1 MSGSVHGLFLFMP
14 QEVMYMNCG
23 SSYSCH
29 IMCVCVCVCVCVRVC
44 SAFLLLLL
52 LFIYF
57 IIYLFFK

>member
-1 MSGSVHGLFLFMP
+1 
-14 QEVMYMNCG
+14 
-23 SSYSCH
+23 
-29 IMCVCVCVCVCVRVC
+29 MCVCVCVCVCACVCVHVQNWMDSREQIYFELNSSCLIYTGVC